1 MKSFIIRL
9 KNNSISEKYAA
20 ECVSQAKTFGTDIEY
35 FDAINGLD
43 YPSHLAKLNIHPK
56 YKFKKGRAGVY
67 GCFLS
72 HYYLWKKC
80 IADGVPYL
88 ILEHDGYF
96 IKPLPVDILNQ
107 FTDVLKLDGEN
118 PFSKDYD
125 QIINLKNAQPISIQK
140 YNNPD
145 AKFLHKNQTGNYMRG
160 AYGYIIKPHAAKTI
174 VDWISINGFVPADN
188 QLGDALVDIQV
199 TVPSVVRLHPAY
211 NNRIRELSLT
221 SNPDLL

>member
-1 MKSFIIRL
+1 MKTYIIRL
-9 KNNSISEKYAA
+9 KDNPISEKYAT
-20 ECVSQAKTFGTDIEY
+20 ECVDQAATFGIEVNY
-35 FDAINGLD
+35 FDAINGLEYLD
-43 YPSHLAKLNIHPK
+43 HLEKLKIFPK
-56 YKFKKGRAGVY
+56 YKFKKGRAGVF

-80 IADGVPYL
+80 IEDSVPYL

-96 IKPLPVDILNQ
+96 VKPLSADILDH

-118 PFSKDYD
+118 PFKKDYD
-125 QIINLKNAQPISIQK
+125 QIINSQNAQTISIQK

-160 AYGYIIKPHAAKTI
+160 AYGYIIKPHAAKKI
-174 VDWISINGFVPADN
+174 VGWISVNGFVPADN
-188 QLGDALVDIQV
+188 QIGDALVDIQV

-211 NNRIRELSLT
+211 QNNIGILSLT
-221 SNPDLL
+221 SNPELL